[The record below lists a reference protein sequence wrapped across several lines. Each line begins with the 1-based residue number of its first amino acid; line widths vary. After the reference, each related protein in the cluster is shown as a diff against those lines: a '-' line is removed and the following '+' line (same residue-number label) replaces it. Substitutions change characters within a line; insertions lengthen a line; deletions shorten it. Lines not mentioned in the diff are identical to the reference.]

1 VQLFTF
7 IRADL
12 ASFRPEDPAAGL
24 LANDTS
30 QRPAYPKS
38 LLLINPLFS
47 NYQLNS
53 VSVVAQESVPVP
65 ESLDLDVW
73 IIPPPKEFSSA
84 NAAAA
89 DGTREGELPLTKKKV
104 KGKGKGKGKEKVA
117 TLKSRDTQPDIL
129 SPGPPETE
137 EEKTER
143 EKVSSKLVKLASA
156 HLHTTSA
163 TAREDGA
170 SSKRPILYTR
180 QTAFGAICQ

>member
-30 QRPAYPKS
+30 QHPAYPKS

-53 VSVVAQESVPVP
+53 VSAVAQESIPVP
-65 ESLDLDVW
+65 ESLDLDAW

-84 NAAAA
+84 NAVAA
-89 DGTREGELPLTKKKV
+89 DDESPLTKKKV

-117 TLKSRDTQPDIL
+117 TLKSRGSQPDIL
-129 SPGPPETE
+129 SSGPPETE
-137 EEKTER
+137 EEKLER
-143 EKVSSKLVKLASA
+143 EKVSSK
-156 HLHTTSA
+156 
-163 TAREDGA
+163 
-170 SSKRPILYTR
+170 
-180 QTAFGAICQ
+180 